1 MSRQSSPS
9 SHPGFSG
16 DSLSKAWVL
25 GSNGTLWYELGP
37 WGNVPPPR
45 QQVGAGSVLAF
56 SPIGQTG
63 QALVLG
69 RDGRLWL
76 NTVGQSAGPEIDG
89 NVAAFDGNVTLGQ
102 QLAYV
107 LGKDGSLWLERGP
120 WGTVP
125 PSRQI
130 VDRNVQAF
138 QTVNANQV
146 YVLGDDG
153 NLWLESGPWGV
164 VPPSREKIGG
174 GNIVAFQALAS
185 VAGSGVFVLNSSG
198 DLYLNT
204 VGGGTSGPEVGGG
217 DILAFDVAPGSP
229 NQVYVLDRAR
239 NVWLNTVG
247 QGRTAPQ
254 IDANAVAIQA
264 VDNNHVYVLGANG
277 NLWLEEGPWGAVPPA
292 RQLVDGNV
300 GQVGDPSIIVINSYP
315 NISGLNGKVTLTIE
329 PSGEYSFV
337 GGWSPSNIV
346 SGGVAQDVSLIL
358 ALRDAEGAVWTFS
371 TSGTVPSE
379 GSYSFNNSGSN
390 ASMADSFANLEA
402 GYSWYDSYNASWD
415 WSATWQTL
423 ESDFQQA
430 QQKIQQIEQVVGTV
444 AAIAAAAAAL

>member
-9 SHPGFSG
+9 THPGFSG

-153 NLWLESGPWGV
+153 NLWLESALGASCHRPGRKSAAAISSPSKRS
-164 VPPSREKIGG
+164 PPSPAAVCSCSTR
-174 GNIVAFQALAS
+174 V
-185 VAGSGVFVLNSSG
+185 
-198 DLYLNT
+198 
-204 VGGGTSGPEVGGG
+204 GTS
-217 DILAFDVAPGSP
+217 
-229 NQVYVLDRAR
+229 
-239 NVWLNTVG
+239 T
-247 QGRTAPQ
+247 
-254 IDANAVAIQA
+254 
-264 VDNNHVYVLGANG
+264 
-277 NLWLEEGPWGAVPPA
+277 
-292 RQLVDGNV
+292 
-300 GQVGDPSIIVINSYP
+300 
-315 NISGLNGKVTLTIE
+315 
-329 PSGEYSFV
+329 
-337 GGWSPSNIV
+337 
-346 SGGVAQDVSLIL
+346 
-358 ALRDAEGAVWTFS
+358 
-371 TSGTVPSE
+371 
-379 GSYSFNNSGSN
+379 
-390 ASMADSFANLEA
+390 
-402 GYSWYDSYNASWD
+402 
-415 WSATWQTL
+415 
-423 ESDFQQA
+423 
-430 QQKIQQIEQVVGTV
+430 
-444 AAIAAAAAAL
+444 